1 MMPLV
6 INLIIAMG
14 VMGFFYALYCFK
26 NDPSIVDVAF
36 TLSLMSM
43 SVATYGFLSEKTSAS
58 HLFLLMTLLWGSR
71 LSILLIARYQNGQKD
86 LRYQELKKSFSS
98 NEKKKFFLFFA
109 AQAAAAYVLSLNFV
123 VAYHTQSAVHQLQ
136 LIAFLLF
143 ILFLSLEILADYQ
156 MFQHRQKGATHRG
169 VFRQGLWKYS
179 RHPNYFFEVLVWC
192 TFALFA
198 STTGFALISWAAV
211 AVLLISILKI
221 TGIPALEELMCKNYG
236 DEYRNYQKTTS
247 AFIPWFVKK

>member
-1 MMPLV
+1 MPLM
-6 INLIIAMG
+6 INLIIAIG

-36 TLSLMSM
+36 TFTLMFM
-43 SVATYGFLSEKTSAS
+43 SVATYVLLAEKTLAS

-71 LSILLIARYQNGQKD
+71 LSILLIARYQKGQKD
-86 LRYQELKKSFSS
+86 LRYQELKKSFSRD
-98 NEKKKFFLFFA
+98 EKKKFFLFFA
-109 AQAAAAYVLSLNFV
+109 AQAGAAYLLSFNFV
-123 VAYHTQSAVHQLQ
+123 VAYSTQLTFQKLQ
-136 LIAFLLF
+136 LVAFLLF

-156 MFQHRQKGATHRG
+156 MFQHRQLSGPHRK

-198 STTGFALISWAAV
+198 SSTPFALISWLAV
-211 AVLLISILKI
+211 VVMTISILKI
-221 TGIPALEELMCKNYG
+221 TGIPALEELMVKNHG
-236 DEYRNYQKTTS
+236 DEYRNYQHTTS
-247 AFIPWFVKK
+247 AFLPWFPKK